1 MPAVTAATSERADL
15 INTLIGVR
23 GMILDG
29 QAPAVFI
36 ADQIDVALMALS
48 AGPLHPA
55 QAEQRNTHDVLV
67 SLCQLAEEQLA
78 VSRHILSALNR
89 PSSESRSSV
98 EFDSNGSAGKVK
110 VKVKEYVDQPVDETL
125 SGLKQKFTAAM
136 ADIEDAQ
143 SAGWRATV
151 NGLAAEGAAA

>member
-1 MPAVTAATSERADL
+1 MTAVTSERADL

-23 GMILDG
+23 GMVLGGGYKRDHIVERL
-29 QAPAVFI
+29 
-36 ADQIDVALMALS
+36 DVALETLS

-55 QAEQRNTHDVLV
+55 QAEQRNTHDVLI

-78 VSRHILSALNR
+78 VSRHILAALNR

-125 SGLKQKFTAAM
+125 IGLKQKFTAAM

-151 NGLAAEGAAA
+151 NGLAAEGAVAHG